1 MTSSVSSSSAR
12 APEEDTSRAE
22 NDEGSSPSGTSSAFP
37 PALPT
42 ALGDALTHASLRAI
56 RELATAAQSAHHDA
70 DLRDSIAW
78 VTDAVRAAAVD
89 ARAEPR
95 AHPPAPAPLAL
106 DTLRACLIAELGAM
120 GDRVSG
126 AEILRLLG
134 AVERVNQIIEND
146 DAHRF
151 SARLAGPGGL
161 ELLVEVGHD
170 LRSPLASILFLA
182 ETLRKGQSGEVNAV
196 QERQLG
202 LIYSAAFGLSTVAS
216 DVIAFAR
223 GGDRLIDP
231 RPEAFSVLAILRS
244 VQDIV
249 LPLAEEKKLAVKL
262 NPPEV
267 DFRVGHAGA
276 LNRVLLNLTTNALKF
291 TSSGFVEISVKSLG
305 PSRLEFSVR
314 DTGRGIPA
322 QVMSSLFDPFRRR
335 DPGDYAFSSAGLGL
349 SICRKLV
356 AAMGGALGVE
366 TSETNG
372 TRFFFELELPVVT
385 RL

>member
-1 MTSSVSSSSAR
+1 MTTSVPSSSSPR
-12 APEEDTSRAE
+12 PEGDNAPRTHDVR
-22 NDEGSSPSGTSSAFP
+22 SSPP
-37 PALPT
+37 ELPS
-42 ALGDALTHASLRAI
+42 ALGDALASASIHAT

-78 VTDAVRAAAVD
+78 VTDAVRAAAID
-89 ARAEPR
+89 MRYEPR

-106 DTLRACLIAELGAM
+106 DTLRTCLLAELTAM
-120 GDRVSG
+120 GQRVDG
-126 AEILRLLG
+126 PGILRLLA
-134 AVERVNQIIEND
+134 AVERVHDIIEHD

-182 ETLRKGQSGEVNAV
+182 ETLRKGQSGDVNAV

-223 GGDRLIDP
+223 GGDRLVDP
-231 RPEAFSVLAILRS
+231 RPEPFSVLAILRS

-249 LPLAEEKKLAVKL
+249 LPLAEEKGLAVKL
-262 NPPEV
+262 QPPEV

-291 TSSGFVEISVKSLG
+291 TSSGFVEISTRSLG
-305 PSRLEFSVR
+305 PTRLEFSVR
-314 DTGRGIPA
+314 DTGRGIPT
-322 QVMSSLFDPFRRR
+322 QVMSSLFDPFRKR

-356 AAMGGALGVE
+356 AAMGGTLGVE
-366 TSETNG
+366 TSDTNG

>member
-1 MTSSVSSSSAR
+1 MRV
-12 APEEDTSRAE
+12 
-22 NDEGSSPSGTSSAFP
+22 NDVGTTGANLP
-37 PALPT
+37 QALPT
-42 ALGDALTHASLRAI
+42 ALNDALTHASVRTM
-56 RELATAAQSAHHDA
+56 RELLAAAQSPHHDA

-78 VTDAVRAAAVD
+78 VSDAVRAAALD
-89 ARAEPR
+89 PRAEPR
-95 AHPPAPAPLAL
+95 THPPAPAPLAL
-106 DTLRACLIAELGAM
+106 DTLRGCLLSELGAM
-120 GDRVSG
+120 GSRVDG
-126 AEILRLLG
+126 ADILRVLG
-134 AVERVNQIIEND
+134 AVERVHQIIEHD

-262 NPPEV
+262 NPPEG
-267 DFRVGHAGA
+267 DFRVGHPGA

-291 TSSGFVEISVKSLG
+291 TSSGFVEISVKSLA

-314 DTGRGIPA
+314 DTGRGIPP

-335 DPGDYAFSSAGLGL
+335 DPGDYTFSSAGLGL

-356 AAMGGALGVE
+356 AAMGGTLGVE
-366 TSETNG
+366 TSDTNG

>member
-1 MTSSVSSSSAR
+1 MNGPVSSAHTTEGAAAPVR
-12 APEEDTSRAE
+12 HDEGVAPEL
-22 NDEGSSPSGTSSAFP
+22 
-37 PALPT
+37 PA
-42 ALGDALTHASLRAI
+42 ALGDALSRATALAM
-56 RELATAAQSAHHDA
+56 RELATIAQSTHHDA

-78 VTDAVRAAAVD
+78 VSDAVRAVV
-89 ARAEPR
+89 RGESSEPR
-95 AHPPAPAPLAL
+95 THPPAPAPLAL
-106 DTLRACLIAELGAM
+106 GALRACLLSELREA
-120 GDRVSG
+120 GDRVDSAG
-126 AEILRLLG
+126 ILRMLG
-134 AVERVNQIIEND
+134 AVERVHQMIEHD

-182 ETLRKGQSGEVNAV
+182 ETLRKGQSGDVTNV

-202 LIYSAAFGLSTVAS
+202 LIYSAAFGLSAVAS

-223 GGDRLIDP
+223 GGNRLIDP
-231 RPEAFSVLAILRS
+231 NAEAFSVLAILRS
-244 VQDIV
+244 VHDIV
-249 LPLAEEKKLAVKL
+249 LPLAEEKGLAVL
-262 NPPEV
+262 ISPPES
-267 DFRVGHAGA
+267 DFRVGHPGA

-291 TSSGFVEISVKSLG
+291 TSSGHVEMYVKAPS

-322 QVMSSLFDPFRRR
+322 PVMSSLFDPFRRR
-335 DPGDYAFSSAGLGL
+335 DPGDHVFSSAGLGL

-356 AAMGGALGVE
+356 SAMGGTLGVE

>member
-1 MTSSVSSSSAR
+1 VIGPTTSAQ
-12 APEEDTSRAE
+12 ETGNAE
-22 NDEGSSPSGTSSAFP
+22 VLVKQDDVAA
-37 PALPT
+37 PALPDALGEALAHAT
-42 ALGDALTHASLRAI
+42 ALAMRK
-56 RELATAAQSAHHDA
+56 LATVAQSPHHDA

-78 VTDAVRAAAVD
+78 VSDAVRAAATV
-89 ARAEPR
+89 AGAEPR
-95 AHPPAPAPLAL
+95 SHPPAPAPLAL
-106 DTLRACLIAELGAM
+106 DTLRTCLLAELTAAGDQVDGA
-120 GDRVSG
+120 G
-126 AEILRLLG
+126 ILRMLS
-134 AVERVNQIIEND
+134 AVERVQQIIEYD

-231 RPEAFSVLAILRS
+231 TAEAFSVLAILRS

-249 LPLAEEKKLAVKL
+249 LPMAEEKGLAVL
-262 NPPEV
+262 LEPPDA
-267 DFRVGHAGA
+267 DFRVGHPGA

-291 TSSGFVEISVKSLG
+291 TSNGHVEIAVTA
-305 PSRLEFSVR
+305 PTRSRLAFSVR
-314 DTGRGIPA
+314 DTGRGIPP
-322 QVMSSLFDPFRRR
+322 QVMTSLFDPFRRR
-335 DPGDYAFSSAGLGL
+335 DPGDHVFSSAGLGL

-356 AAMGGALGVE
+356 SAMGGTLGVE
-366 TSETNG
+366 TSEANG

>member
-1 MTSSVSSSSAR
+1 M
-12 APEEDTSRAE
+12 
-22 NDEGSSPSGTSSAFP
+22 SGPTSSAQAPHNTESAAEHEAVAP
-37 PALPT
+37 PPPLPDVLGEALAHAT
-42 ALGDALTHASLRAI
+42 AFAM
-56 RELATAAQSAHHDA
+56 RELAAAGQSAHHDA

-78 VTDAVRAAAVD
+78 VSDAVRAAATVD
-89 ARAEPR
+89 GAEPR
-95 AHPPAPAPLAL
+95 THPPAPAPLAL
-106 DTLRACLIAELGAM
+106 DALRACLLSELGAA
-120 GDRVSG
+120 GSQVDAAGV
-126 AEILRLLG
+126 LRLLG
-134 AVERVNQIIEND
+134 AVERVHQIIEHD

-182 ETLRKGQSGEVNAV
+182 ETLRKGQSGDVNGV

-202 LIYSAAFGLSTVAS
+202 LIYSAAFGLSAVAS

-223 GGDRLIDP
+223 GGDRLIDSKA
-231 RPEAFSVLAILRS
+231 EALSVLAILRS
-244 VQDIV
+244 VHDIV
-249 LPLAEEKKLAVKL
+249 LPMAEEKGLAVIL
-262 NPPEV
+262 LPPDA
-267 DFRVGHAGA
+267 DFRVGHPGA

-291 TSSGFVEISVKSLG
+291 TSSGHVEISVQA
-305 PSRLEFSVR
+305 PSRSRLTFSVR

-322 QVMSSLFDPFRRR
+322 DVMSSLFDPFRRR
-335 DPGDYAFSSAGLGL
+335 HPGDHVFSSAGLGL

-356 AAMGGALGVE
+356 AAMGGTLGVE

>member
-1 MTSSVSSSSAR
+1 MTSSVSSSSAQ
-12 APEEDTSRAE
+12 APEGDDSTSDAGDRRATAE
-22 NDEGSSPSGTSSAFP
+22 LP
-37 PALPT
+37 P
-42 ALGDALTHASLRAI
+42 ALGDALAHASARTM
-56 RELATAAQSAHHDA
+56 RELVTAAQSPHHDA
-70 DLRDSIAW
+70 DLRDSVAW
-78 VTDAVRAAAVD
+78 VSDAVRAAAMD
-89 ARAEPR
+89 PDAEPR
-95 AHPPAPAPLAL
+95 THPPAPAPLAL
-106 DTLRACLIAELGAM
+106 DTLRRCLLSELAAAGA
-120 GDRVSG
+120 GVDSAG
-126 AEILRLLG
+126 ILRVLG
-134 AVERVNQIIEND
+134 AVERVHRIIEHD

-231 RPEAFSVLAILRS
+231 KPEAFSVLAILRS

-249 LPLAEEKKLAVKL
+249 LPLAEEKKLTVKL
-262 NPPEV
+262 HPPDV
-267 DFRVGHAGA
+267 DFRVGHPGA

-291 TSSGFVEISVKSLG
+291 TSSGFVEIAVKSLA

-314 DTGRGIPA
+314 DTGRGIPP

-356 AAMGGALGVE
+356 SAMGGTLGVE
-366 TSETNG
+366 TSDTNG

>member
-1 MTSSVSSSSAR
+1 M
-12 APEEDTSRAE
+12 DTNEQAAMPVTE
-22 NDEGSSPSGTSSAFP
+22 IEAHA
-37 PALPT
+37 PALPGALAEALAHAT
-42 ALGDALTHASLRAI
+42 ARAL
-56 RELATAAQSAHHDA
+56 RELATVAQSAHHDA

-78 VTDAVRAAAVD
+78 VSDAVRAAAID
-89 ARAEPR
+89 EHAEPR
-95 AHPPAPAPLAL
+95 THPPAPAPLAL
-106 DTLRACLIAELGAM
+106 DALRACLLAELRDAGTGVDA
-120 GDRVSG
+120 GG
-126 AEILRLLG
+126 ILRMLG
-134 AVERVNQIIEND
+134 AVERVHQIIEHD

-182 ETLRKGQSGEVNAV
+182 ETLRKGQSGDVNTV

-202 LIYSAAFGLSTVAS
+202 LIYSAAFGLSAVAS

-223 GGDRLIDP
+223 GGNRLIDP
-231 RPEAFSVLAILRS
+231 KAEAFSVLAILRA
-244 VQDIV
+244 VHDIV
-249 LPLAEEKKLAVKL
+249 LPMAEEKRLAVL
-262 NPPEV
+262 LVPPDA
-267 DFRVGHAGA
+267 DFRVGHPGA

-291 TSSGFVEISVKSLG
+291 TSSGHVEISVTA
-305 PSRLEFSVR
+305 PSRSRLTFSVR

-322 QVMSSLFDPFRRR
+322 QVMSSLFDPFRKR
-335 DPGDYAFSSAGLGL
+335 DPGDHVFSSAGLGL

-356 AAMGGALGVE
+356 AAMGGTLGVE
-366 TSETNG
+366 TSEANG

>member
-1 MTSSVSSSSAR
+1 MRDGQAAVPHSTTSGDTQLPERVRPEVVDTGLPAPLADALAR
-12 APEEDTSRAE
+12 A
-22 NDEGSSPSGTSSAFP
+22 
-37 PALPT
+37 T
-42 ALGDALTHASLRAI
+42 AVAM
-56 RELATAAQSAHHDA
+56 RELAAAAQSAHHDA
-70 DLRDSIAW
+70 DLRDSMAW
-78 VTDAVRAAAVD
+78 VSDAVRAAALTES
-89 ARAEPR
+89 AEPR
-95 AHPPAPAPLAL
+95 THPPAPAPLAL
-106 DTLRACLIAELGAM
+106 SRLRAALLAELRAPALRAD
-120 GDRVSG
+120 GDGV
-126 AEILRLLG
+126 LRLLG
-134 AVERVNQIIEND
+134 AVERVCDIIERD

-182 ETLRKGQSGEVNAV
+182 EALRKGQSGPVNSV

-231 RPEAFSVLAILRS
+231 KPEPFSVLAIMRS
-244 VQDIV
+244 VHDIV
-249 LPLAEEKKLAVKL
+249 QPLAEEKGLTVL
-262 NPPEV
+262 LVPPEA

-291 TSSGFVEISVKSLG
+291 TSTGYVEIAANALT
-305 PSRLEFSVR
+305 RTRMELSVR
-314 DTGRGIPA
+314 DTGRGIP
-322 QVMSSLFDPFRRR
+322 QDVMSSLFDPFRRR
-335 DPGDYAFSSAGLGL
+335 NPGDYAFSSAGLGL

-356 AAMGGALGVE
+356 AAMGGTLGVE
-366 TSETNG
+366 TSERTG
-372 TRFFFELELPVVT
+372 TRFFFEIDLPVVT

>member
-1 MTSSVSSSSAR
+1 VPISSTQSPEGDDATVQIDERASAAALSSALSDVL
-12 APEEDTSRAE
+12 AHA
-22 NDEGSSPSGTSSAFP
+22 
-37 PALPT
+37 T
-42 ALGDALTHASLRAI
+42 ALSM
-56 RELATAAQSAHHDA
+56 RELAVSAQSAHHDA

-78 VTDAVRAAAVD
+78 VSDAVRAALID
-89 ARAEPR
+89 ERAEPR
-95 AHPPAPAPLAL
+95 THPPAPAPLAL
-106 DTLRACLIAELGAM
+106 ATLRTCLLAELGAA
-120 GDRVSG
+120 GSDVDSAG
-126 AEILRLLG
+126 ILRMMR
-134 AVERVNQIIEND
+134 AVERVQRIIEND

-151 SARLAGPGGL
+151 RARLAGPGGL

-182 ETLRKGQSGEVNAV
+182 ETLRKAQSGEVNAV

-231 RPEAFSVLAILRS
+231 KPEAFSVLAILRS

-249 LPLAEEKKLAVKL
+249 LPLAEEKGLTVKL
-262 NPPEV
+262 TPPDA
-267 DFRVGHAGA
+267 DFRVGHPGA

-291 TSSGFVEISVKSLG
+291 TSSGFVEISVKSTSR
-305 PSRLEFSVR
+305 SRLEFSVR

-322 QVMSSLFDPFRRR
+322 DVMSSLFDPFRRR
-335 DPGDYAFSSAGLGL
+335 NPGDYTFSSAGLGL
-349 SICRKLV
+349 SICRRLV
-356 AAMGGALGVE
+356 SAMGGTLGVE
-366 TSETNG
+366 TSDTNG

>member
-1 MTSSVSSSSAR
+1 MTFPASSSSAQ
-12 APEEDTSRAE
+12 SAE
-22 NDEGSSPSGTSSAFP
+22 GDSSPTEVAETTAP
-37 PALPT
+37 PELPS
-42 ALGDALTHASLRAI
+42 ALGDALAHASARAM
-56 RELATAAQSAHHDA
+56 RELATAAQSPHHDA

-78 VTDAVRAAAVD
+78 VSDAVRAAARD
-89 ARAEPR
+89 ERAEPR
-95 AHPPAPAPLAL
+95 THPPAPAPLAL
-106 DTLRACLIAELGAM
+106 AALRACLLSELGAA
-120 GDRVSG
+120 GPSVDG
-126 AEILRLLG
+126 AGILRLLG
-134 AVERVNQIIEND
+134 AVERVHQIIEHD

-216 DVIAFAR
+216 DVIAFGR

-249 LPLAEEKKLAVKL
+249 LPLAEEKGLTVKL
-262 NPPEV
+262 TPPDV
-267 DFRVGHAGA
+267 DFRVGHPGA

-291 TSSGFVEISVKSLG
+291 TSSGFVEISVKAPS

-356 AAMGGALGVE
+356 AAMDGTLGVE

>member
-1 MTSSVSSSSAR
+1 MTSSISSSSAQ
-12 APEEDTSRAE
+12 APEGDGSPSQAGERRAE
-22 NDEGSSPSGTSSAFP
+22 TEL
-37 PALPT
+37 PAL
-42 ALGDALTHASLRAI
+42 LGDALAQAAARTM
-56 RELATAAQSAHHDA
+56 RELVTAAQSAHHDA

-78 VTDAVRAAAVD
+78 VSDAVRAAALD
-89 ARAEPR
+89 PRAEPR

-106 DTLRACLIAELGAM
+106 DTLRGCLLSELSAQQEQVDGA
-120 GDRVSG
+120 GV
-126 AEILRLLG
+126 LRLLG
-134 AVERVNQIIEND
+134 AVERVHQIIEHD

-231 RPEAFSVLAILRS
+231 KPEAFSVLAILRA

-249 LPLAEEKKLAVKL
+249 LPLAEEKKLTVKL
-262 NPPEV
+262 TPPDV
-267 DFRVGHAGA
+267 DFRVGHPGA

-291 TSSGFVEISVKSLG
+291 TSSGFVEISVKSLA

-314 DTGRGIPA
+314 DTGRGIPP

-356 AAMGGALGVE
+356 SAMGGTLGVE
-366 TSETNG
+366 TSDTNG

>member
-1 MTSSVSSSSAR
+1 VPISSTQSPEGDDAAVQIDERASAAALSSALSDVL
-12 APEEDTSRAE
+12 AHA
-22 NDEGSSPSGTSSAFP
+22 
-37 PALPT
+37 T
-42 ALGDALTHASLRAI
+42 ALSM
-56 RELATAAQSAHHDA
+56 RELAVSAQSAHHDA

-78 VTDAVRAAAVD
+78 VSDAVRAALID
-89 ARAEPR
+89 ERAEPR
-95 AHPPAPAPLAL
+95 THPPAPAPLAL
-106 DTLRACLIAELGAM
+106 ATLRTCLLAELGA
-120 GDRVSG
+120 
-126 AEILRLLG
+126 AESDVDSAGILRMMR
-134 AVERVNQIIEND
+134 AVERVQRIIEND

-151 SARLAGPGGL
+151 RARLAGPGGL

-182 ETLRKGQSGEVNAV
+182 ETLRKAQSGEVNAV

-231 RPEAFSVLAILRS
+231 KPEAFSVLAILRS

-249 LPLAEEKKLAVKL
+249 LPLAEEKGLTVKLA
-262 NPPEV
+262 PPDA
-267 DFRVGHAGA
+267 DFRVGHPGA

-291 TSSGFVEISVKSLG
+291 TSSGFVEISVKSTSR
-305 PSRLEFSVR
+305 SRLEFSVR

-322 QVMSSLFDPFRRR
+322 DVMSSLFDPFRRR
-335 DPGDYAFSSAGLGL
+335 NPGDYTFSSAGLGL
-349 SICRKLV
+349 SICRRLV
-356 AAMGGALGVE
+356 SAMGGTLGVE
-366 TSETNG
+366 TSDTNG

>member
-1 MTSSVSSSSAR
+1 MTSSISSSSAQ
-12 APEEDTSRAE
+12 APE
-22 NDEGSSPSGTSSAFP
+22 GSEPAAGGGERHASPASPAS
-37 PALPT
+37 PALPA
-42 ALGDALTHASLRAI
+42 ALGDALAHASARTM
-56 RELATAAQSAHHDA
+56 RELVTAAQSAHHDA
-70 DLRDSIAW
+70 DLRDSVAW
-78 VTDAVRAAAVD
+78 VSDAVRAATLD
-89 ARAEPR
+89 PEAEPR
-95 AHPPAPAPLAL
+95 THPPAPAPLAL
-106 DTLRACLIAELGAM
+106 DTLRASLLSELEALGARADAA
-120 GDRVSG
+120 G
-126 AEILRLLG
+126 ILRLLG
-134 AVERVNQIIEND
+134 AVERVHRIIEKD

-231 RPEAFSVLAILRS
+231 KPEAFSVLAILRA

-262 NPPEV
+262 NPPDV
-267 DFRVGHAGA
+267 DFRVGHPGA

-291 TSSGFVEISVKSLG
+291 TSSGFVEISVRSVA
-305 PSRLEFSVR
+305 PARLEFSVR
-314 DTGRGIPA
+314 DTGRGIPP

-356 AAMGGALGVE
+356 SAMGGTLGVE
-366 TSETNG
+366 TSDTNG

>member
-1 MTSSVSSSSAR
+1 MTSSVSSSSAH
-12 APEEDTSRAE
+12 APEGDNSPTEV
-22 NDEGSSPSGTSSAFP
+22 DERITPPELPS
-37 PALPT
+37 
-42 ALGDALTHASLRAI
+42 ALGDALAHASARAM
-56 RELATAAQSAHHDA
+56 RELATAAQTPHHDA

-78 VTDAVRAAAVD
+78 VSDAVRAAALD
-89 ARAEPR
+89 ESAEPR
-95 AHPPAPAPLAL
+95 SHPPAPAPLAL
-106 DTLRACLIAELGAM
+106 DTLRACLLSELAAAGQAVDGA
-120 GDRVSG
+120 G
-126 AEILRLLG
+126 ILRLLG
-134 AVERVNQIIEND
+134 AVERVHQIIEHD

-182 ETLRKGQSGEVNAV
+182 ETLRKGQSGEVNSV

-231 RPEAFSVLAILRS
+231 RPEAFSVLAILRA

-249 LPLAEEKKLAVKL
+249 LPLAEEKGLTVKL
-262 NPPEV
+262 TPPDV
-267 DFRVGHAGA
+267 DFRVGHPGA

-291 TSSGFVEISVKSLG
+291 TSSGFVEISVKAPSR
-305 PSRLEFSVR
+305 SRLEFSVR

-356 AAMGGALGVE
+356 AAMGGTLGVE

>member
-1 MTSSVSSSSAR
+1 VIGPTTSAQEPGNAEVLVKKDDVA
-12 APEEDTSRAE
+12 APVLPD
-22 NDEGSSPSGTSSAFP
+22 
-37 PALPT
+37 ALSEALAHAT
-42 ALGDALTHASLRAI
+42 ALAMRKLVTV
-56 RELATAAQSAHHDA
+56 AQSPHHDA
-70 DLRDSIAW
+70 DLRDSVAW
-78 VTDAVRAAAVD
+78 VSDAVRAAATD
-89 ARAEPR
+89 AGAEPR
-95 AHPPAPAPLAL
+95 SHPPAPAPLAL
-106 DTLRACLIAELGAM
+106 DTLRACLLSELTAAG
-120 GDRVSG
+120 GQVDG
-126 AEILRLLG
+126 PGILRMLS
-134 AVERVNQIIEND
+134 AVQRVQQIIEDD

-182 ETLRKGQSGEVNAV
+182 ETLRKGQSGDVNTV

-231 RPEAFSVLAILRS
+231 TAEAFSVLAILRS

-249 LPLAEEKKLAVKL
+249 LPMAEEKGLAVL
-262 NPPEV
+262 LEPPDA
-267 DFRVGHAGA
+267 DFRVGHPGA

-291 TSSGFVEISVKSLG
+291 TSSGHVELAVTA
-305 PSRLEFSVR
+305 PTRSRLTFSVR
-314 DTGRGIPA
+314 DTGRGIPP
-322 QVMSSLFDPFRRR
+322 QVMTSLFDPFRRR
-335 DPGDYAFSSAGLGL
+335 DPGDHVFSSAGLGL

-356 AAMGGALGVE
+356 TAMGGELGVE

>member
-1 MTSSVSSSSAR
+1 M
-12 APEEDTSRAE
+12 
-22 NDEGSSPSGTSSAFP
+22 
-37 PALPT
+37 
-42 ALGDALTHASLRAI
+42 LR
-56 RELATAAQSAHHDA
+56 T
-70 DLRDSIAW
+70 
-78 VTDAVRAAAVD
+78 
-89 ARAEPR
+89 
-95 AHPPAPAPLAL
+95 
-106 DTLRACLIAELGAM
+106 CLLAELGAA
-120 GDRVSG
+120 GSDVDSAG
-126 AEILRLLG
+126 ILRMMR
-134 AVERVNQIIEND
+134 AVERVQRIIEND

-151 SARLAGPGGL
+151 RARLAGPGGL

-182 ETLRKGQSGEVNAV
+182 ETLRKAQSGEVNAV

-231 RPEAFSVLAILRS
+231 KPEAFSVLAILRS

-249 LPLAEEKKLAVKL
+249 LPLAEEKGLTVKL
-262 NPPEV
+262 TPPDA
-267 DFRVGHAGA
+267 DFRVGHPGA

-291 TSSGFVEISVKSLG
+291 TSSGFVEISVKSTSR
-305 PSRLEFSVR
+305 SRLEFSVR

-322 QVMSSLFDPFRRR
+322 DVMSSLFDPFRRR
-335 DPGDYAFSSAGLGL
+335 NPGDYTFSSAGLGL
-349 SICRKLV
+349 SICRRLV
-356 AAMGGALGVE
+356 SAMGGTLGVE
-366 TSETNG
+366 TSDTNG

>member
-1 MTSSVSSSSAR
+1 MNGPSAS
-12 APEEDTSRAE
+12 AEAHE
-22 NDEGSSPSGTSSAFP
+22 NDDGIVRRDDAGA
-37 PALPT
+37 PALPV
-42 ALGDALTHASLRAI
+42 ALGDALAHATARAM
-56 RELATAAQSAHHDA
+56 RELIAVAQSAHHDA

-78 VTDAVRAAAVD
+78 VSDAVRAAAITEE
-89 ARAEPR
+89 AEPR
-95 AHPPAPAPLAL
+95 THPPAPAPLAL
-106 DTLRACLIAELGAM
+106 DTLRACLLSELGAA
-120 GDRVSG
+120 GTTVDAPG
-126 AEILRLLG
+126 ILRMLS
-134 AVERVNQIIEND
+134 AVERVRTIIEHD

-182 ETLRKGQSGEVNAV
+182 ETLRKGGSGDVNAV

-223 GGDRLIDP
+223 GGDRLVDP
-231 RPEAFSVLAILRS
+231 KAEAFSVLAILRA

-249 LPLAEEKKLAVKL
+249 LPLAEEKGLQVL
-262 NPPEV
+262 LVPPEA
-267 DFRVGHAGA
+267 DFRVGHPGA
-276 LNRVLLNLTTNALKF
+276 LNRVLLNLMTNALKF
-291 TSSGFVEISVKSLG
+291 TSSGHVEIAVSA
-305 PSRLEFSVR
+305 PSRSRLSFSVR

-322 QVMSSLFDPFRRR
+322 NVMSSLFDPFRRR
-335 DPGDYAFSSAGLGL
+335 DPGDHVFSSAGLGL

-356 AAMGGALGVE
+356 SAMGGTLGVE

>member
-1 MTSSVSSSSAR
+1 VIG
-12 APEEDTSRAE
+12 P
-22 NDEGSSPSGTSSAFP
+22 TSSAQEP
-37 PALPT
+37 GNAEVQVKQDDVAAPALPDALSEALAHAT
-42 ALGDALTHASLRAI
+42 ALAM
-56 RELATAAQSAHHDA
+56 RELVTVAQSPHHDA
-70 DLRDSIAW
+70 DLRDSVAW
-78 VTDAVRAAAVD
+78 VSEAVRLAATVAG
-89 ARAEPR
+89 AEPR
-95 AHPPAPAPLAL
+95 SHPPAPAPLAL
-106 DTLRACLIAELGAM
+106 DTLRTCLLSELIAS
-120 GDRVSG
+120 GDQVNG
-126 AEILRLLG
+126 TGILRLLS
-134 AVERVNQIIEND
+134 AVERVHQIIEHD

-182 ETLRKGQSGEVNAV
+182 ETLRKGQSGDVNTV

-231 RPEAFSVLAILRS
+231 TAEAFSVLAILRS

-249 LPLAEEKKLAVKL
+249 LPMAEEKGLAVL
-262 NPPEV
+262 LEPPDA
-267 DFRVGHAGA
+267 DFRVGHPGA

-291 TSSGFVEISVKSLG
+291 TSNGHVEIAVTA
-305 PSRLEFSVR
+305 PTRSRLAFSVR
-314 DTGRGIPA
+314 DTGRGIPP
-322 QVMSSLFDPFRRR
+322 QVMTSLFDPFRRR
-335 DPGDYAFSSAGLGL
+335 DPGDHVFSSAGLGL

-356 AAMGGALGVE
+356 SAMGGMLGVE